1 MAFKRGDGNIKPNS
15 IEVNLGFIVNGKI
28 VERRHEGKRKA
39 YGQRLGRL
47 LRVK

>member
-1 MAFKRGDGNIKPNS
+1 MVFKRGDGDIKPNS
-15 IEVNLGFIVNGKI
+15 TEANLDFIVNGKV

-39 YGQRLGRL
+39 NGQRLGRL